1 MMIDQL
7 TRHDFADLAPGELA
21 IEIEGERIALT
32 VVDTRDL
39 PAPSPRSAPF
49 AIELEGP
56 AEPLL
61 PQAIYP
67 LMHPLHGRLDLFV
80 VPIARG
86 AQHVRYE
93 VIFN

>member
-1 MMIDQL
+1 MLDKL
-7 TRHDFADLAPGELA
+7 KKKDFENLEPGSLSVTY
-21 IEIEGERIALT
+21 GENTMALT

-39 PAPSPRSAPF
+39 PSPSPREAPF

-56 AEPLL
+56 AAPLL

-67 LMHPLHGRLDLFV
+67 VVHPLHGSLELFV
-80 VPIARG
+80 VPIGRTA
-86 AQHVRYE
+86 AHVRYE